1 MNAALPSTKIPQV
14 IEGRTPTRHWVIAYA
29 APESEALRAA
39 MNNALDTLYLPNLQ
53 KLLRRMAC
61 VSKLSTTPE
70 GVSAFLMPHESAPQL
85 MGARPLLGKEA
96 IMTPCHWQVGMNE
109 VILLNPKELALN
121 ENESRQLLSAIQP
134 YFEEDGLQVV
144 YESPLVWRVTGDL
157 LDGLPLAS
165 IDRVVGQNIKPWM
178 PEHQRAKTLQRL
190 QSEMQMLL
198 YQHPVNDERSLKG
211 RWTVNSFWL
220 HRRLEQLYPDSADFG
235 VALDL
240 RETVEPFNAKLW
252 QQAWQHLDTTLCTSL
267 YQALDQNHEI
277 SLSLCSET
285 TWRHY
290 RPQAASW
297 LNKLQ
302 RLIQPVSVSQELRAL
317 TSGVSAP

>member
-1 MNAALPSTKIPQV
+1 MNAALPGTATPQLN
-14 IEGRTPTRHWVIAYA
+14 EGRSPTRHWVIAYA

-53 KLLRRMAC
+53 KLLGRMAC
-61 VSKLSTTPE
+61 VSKLSTSPE

-85 MGARPLLGKEA
+85 LGAKPSLGKEA

-109 VILLNPKELALN
+109 VTLLEPQELALN
-121 ENESRQLLSAIQP
+121 EQESKQLLSAIQP

-144 YESPLVWRVTGDL
+144 YESPLVWRVKGDL

-211 RWTVNSFWL
+211 RWTVNSFWM
-220 HRRLEQLYPDSADFG
+220 HRSLEQLYSDASDLN

-240 RETVEPFNAKLW
+240 RESMQASNAKLW
-252 QQAWQHLDTTLCTSL
+252 QQAWQHLDATLCQSL
-267 YQALDQNHEI
+267 SQALDQNRDV
-277 SLSLCSET
+277 SLTLCSET
-285 TWRHY
+285 SWRHY
-290 RPQAASW
+290 RPQPVSW
-297 LNKLQ
+297 LNKLH
-302 RLIQPVSVSQELRAL
+302 RLIQPVSVIKELRAL
-317 TSGVSAP
+317 SSGVSPP

>member
-1 MNAALPSTKIPQV
+1 MNAALPSTATPQV
-14 IEGRTPTRHWVIAYA
+14 NEGRAPTRHWVIAYA
-29 APESEALRAA
+29 TPESEALRGA
-39 MNNALDTLYLPNLQ
+39 MNNALDTLYLPNLK
-53 KLLRRMAC
+53 KLLSRMAC
-61 VSKLSTTPE
+61 VSKLSTLPE

-85 MGARPLLGKEA
+85 LGTQPSLGKEA

-109 VILLNPKELALN
+109 VTLLNPQELALN
-121 ENESRQLLSAIQP
+121 EDESRQLLSAIQP

-144 YESPLVWRVTGDL
+144 YESPLVWRVKGDL

-198 YQHPVNDERSLKG
+198 YQHPVNDERSLKA
-211 RWTVNSFWL
+211 RWSVNSFWL
-220 HRRLEQLYPDSADFG
+220 HRRVDQLYPDAADCV

-240 RETVEPFNAKLW
+240 RETAQSPNAKLR
-252 QQAWQHLDTTLCTSL
+252 QLAWEHIDATLCSTMC
-267 YQALDQNHEI
+267 QALDQNQDV
-277 SLSLCSET
+277 SLTLCSET
-285 TWRHY
+285 SWRHY
-290 RPQAASW
+290 RPQPVSW

-302 RLIQPVSVSQELRAL
+302 RLIQPVSVSRELRAL
-317 TSGVSAP
+317 SSGVSAP

>member
-1 MNAALPSTKIPQV
+1 MNAALPSTEIPQV

-29 APESEALRAA
+29 APDSEALRAA

-53 KLLRRMAC
+53 KLLLRMAC

-121 ENESRQLLSAIQP
+121 EDESRQLLSAIQP

-317 TSGVSAP
+317 TCGVSAP

>member
-1 MNAALPSTKIPQV
+1 MNAALPSTEIPQV

-29 APESEALRAA
+29 APESEALRAV

-53 KLLRRMAC
+53 KLLVRMAC

-240 RETVEPFNAKLW
+240 RETVGPFNAKLW
-252 QQAWQHLDTTLCTSL
+252 QQAWQHLDATLCTSL

-302 RLIQPVSVSQELRAL
+302 RLIQPVSVSQELRSL

>member
-1 MNAALPSTKIPQV
+1 MNAALPSTATPQV
-14 IEGRTPTRHWVIAYA
+14 NEGRAPIRHGVIAYA

-39 MNNALDTLYLPNLQ
+39 MNDAPDTLYLPNLQ
-53 KLLRRMAC
+53 KLLSRMAC
-61 VSKLSTTPE
+61 VSKLSTAPE

-85 MGARPLLGKEA
+85 LSAKALLGKEA

-109 VILLNPKELALN
+109 VTLLKPQELALN
-121 ENESRQLLSAIQP
+121 EQESKQLLSAIQP

-144 YESPLVWRVTGDL
+144 YESPLVWRVSGDL
-157 LDGLPLAS
+157 LEGLPLAS

-220 HRRLEQLYPDSADFG
+220 HRRLDQLYPDAADFV

-240 RETVEPFNAKLW
+240 RETAQSPNAKLR
-252 QQAWQHLDTTLCTSL
+252 QLAWEHIDATLCSTMC
-267 YQALDQNHEI
+267 QALDQNHDV
-277 SLSLCSET
+277 SLTLCSET
-285 TWRHY
+285 SWRHY
-290 RPQAASW
+290 RPQPASW
-297 LNKLQ
+297 LNKLH
-302 RLIQPVSVSQELRAL
+302 RLIQPVSVSRELRAL
-317 TSGVSAP
+317 SSGVSVL

>member
-121 ENESRQLLSAIQP
+121 EDESRQLLSAIQP

-252 QQAWQHLDTTLCTSL
+252 QQAWQHLDATLCTSL

-317 TSGVSAP
+317 TCGVSAP

>member
-1 MNAALPSTKIPQV
+1 MNAALPSTEIPQV

-53 KLLRRMAC
+53 KLLLRMAC

-252 QQAWQHLDTTLCTSL
+252 QQAWQHLDATLCTSL

-317 TSGVSAP
+317 TCGVSAP

>member
-1 MNAALPSTKIPQV
+1 MNAALPSTETPQV

-121 ENESRQLLSAIQP
+121 EDESRQLLSAIQP

-240 RETVEPFNAKLW
+240 RETVGPFNAKLW
-252 QQAWQHLDTTLCTSL
+252 QQAWQHLDATLCTSL

-317 TSGVSAP
+317 TCGASAP

>member
-121 ENESRQLLSAIQP
+121 EDESRQLLSAIQP
-134 YFEEDGLQVV
+134 YFEEDGLEVV

-165 IDRVVGQNIKPWM
+165 IARVVGQNIKPWM

-252 QQAWQHLDTTLCTSL
+252 QQAWQHLDATLCTSL

>member
-1 MNAALPSTKIPQV
+1 MNAALPSTETPQV

-240 RETVEPFNAKLW
+240 RETVGPFNAKLW
-252 QQAWQHLDTTLCTSL
+252 QQAWQHLDATLCTSL

-317 TSGVSAP
+317 TCGVSAP